1 MSMILNYAAG
11 FVSFMLAISAFTPW
25 VTIWFYSLK
34 GIESLLGIAVL
45 LVGFLGAFIAVF
57 QHLSGNTRGRGFIG
71 VALLSIIF
79 EALYFK
85 KLADYGEKLNE
96 IVGLL
101 KDLFGDALV
110 LKLQEMLG
118 EQWVKIAGRI
128 LARFSPDGSL
138 SAFDFIGGGL
148 LVALISSALLLCI
161 GIVLET
167 RKEST
172 E

>member
-45 LVGFLGAFIAVF
+45 LVGFLGAFISVF

-71 VALLSIIF
+71 VALLSLIF

-148 LVALISSALLLCI
+148 LVALVSSVLLLCI
-161 GIVLET
+161 GVVLET
-167 RKEST
+167 RKESA